1 MVRRA
6 IIISIKWFLQEMS
19 EALGVLIELPEKVMP
34 VSGPSG
40 LITTLPAMARYIYQ
54 KLKKITCLYS
64 TFLMRP
70 VDFRRMPAFVI
81 D

>member
-19 EALGVLIELPEKVMP
+19 EALGVLIELPEKVML

-54 KLKKITCLYS
+54 KLKKILCTQHCLCVLLTS
-64 TFLMRP
+64 EKCLLLL
-70 VDFRRMPAFVI
+70 
-81 D
+81 

>member
-19 EALGVLIELPEKVMP
+19 EALGVLIELPEKVML

-40 LITTLPAMARYIYQ
+40 LITTLPAMAR
-54 KLKKITCLYS
+54 
-64 TFLMRP
+64 
-70 VDFRRMPAFVI
+70 
-81 D
+81 

>member
-40 LITTLPAMARYIYQ
+40 LITTLPAMAR
-54 KLKKITCLYS
+54 
-64 TFLMRP
+64 
-70 VDFRRMPAFVI
+70 
-81 D
+81 